1 MTRKYIS
8 SVYKHFFAALFVL
21 CGFAIGEADAQ
32 VLPVGT
38 DTIIKTRVY
47 RPVHIRDSAFLAR
60 QQFVTDSIMTHTWI
74 LPDSLISRTILI
86 DSIMKANV
94 FAKLDLDA
102 WFKKYGKFKKQNKFR
117 TGNPMP
123 KGKTWVLGF
132 IVLLL
137 VVFAVLRMSFARQM
151 MGIIQSF
158 YSNRGL
164 NNLNKEDNI
173 FSSWPF
179 LFLFIQFGFTIGM
192 FFYLVAQYY
201 QLAYVHQGFSFFVS
215 VSVLIVVLYALKIV
229 LLRML
234 GHLFNIQKAVNEYVS
249 ILYLSYFNISL
260 IFIPLVVAFALSPLK
275 YGIYYIV
282 ISFILLAVIFTF
294 QFIRAGV
301 NILSHYRF
309 SKFYLIMY
317 FCALEICPILIL
329 IKAIG
334 LQL

>member
-1 MTRKYIS
+1 MYKYLIVTLFLFCIS
-8 SVYKHFFAALFVL
+8 GFKQANAQNVSTVRDSTVKRRVYK
-21 CGFAIGEADAQ
+21 
-32 VLPVGT
+32 P
-38 DTIIKTRVY
+38 RV
-47 RPVHIRDSAFLAR
+47 VRDSAYLAR
-60 QQFVTDSIMTHTWI
+60 QKFVTDSIMTHTWI
-74 LPDSLISRTILI
+74 LPDSLVDKYILI
-86 DSIMKANV
+86 DSIVKANV
-94 FAKLDLDA
+94 FEKLDLEA
-102 WFKKYGKFKKQNKFR
+102 WFKKYGKYKKESRFR
-117 TGNPMP
+117 IGTPMP
-123 KGKTWVLGF
+123 KGDTWVLAF

-137 VVFAVLRMSFARQM
+137 IVFAVLRISFAKQLQN
-151 MGIIQSF
+151 IIQAF

-201 QLAYVHQGFSFFVS
+201 KVASAYQGYRFF
-215 VSVLIVVLYALKIV
+215 LIISALIIVLYAFKI
-229 LLRML
+229 LILRVL
-234 GHLFNIQKAVNEYVS
+234 GHLFNIQKAVHEYVS

-282 ISFILLAVIFTF
+282 ISCIFVGIIF
-294 QFIRAGV
+294 AIQFIRAGV

-334 LQL
+334 LEL

>member
-1 MTRKYIS
+1 MYKYFLMTFFLLCIAGFGKANAQNLAVVRDS
-8 SVYKHFFAALFVL
+8 TVQRRVYK
-21 CGFAIGEADAQ
+21 
-32 VLPVGT
+32 P
-38 DTIIKTRVY
+38 RV
-47 RPVHIRDSAFLAR
+47 VRDSAFLAR
-60 QQFVTDSIMTHTWI
+60 QKFVTDSIMTHTWI
-74 LPDSLISRTILI
+74 LPDSLINKHILM

-94 FAKLDLDA
+94 FEKLDLDA
-102 WFKKYGKFKKQNKFR
+102 WFKKYSKLKKVSKFR
-117 TGNPMP
+117 TGNPLH
-123 KGKTWVLGF
+123 KGQTWVLGF

-137 VVFAVLRMSFARQM
+137 VVFAILRISFAKQLQS
-151 MGIIQSF
+151 IVQSF

-164 NNLNKEDNI
+164 NNLNKEDNV

-201 QLAYVHQGFSFFVS
+201 QLAYVHQGFRFFVS
-215 VSVLIVVLYALKIV
+215 VSILIVVLYATKIL
-229 LLRML
+229 LLRVL
-234 GHLFNIQKAVNEYVS
+234 GHLFNIQKAVHEYVS

-260 IFIPLVVAFALSPLK
+260 IFIPLVVAFALSPMK

-282 ISFILLAVIFTF
+282 ISFILLGIIFTF
-294 QFIRAGV
+294 QFIRAGI

-309 SKFYLIMY
+309 SKFYLFMY

-334 LQL
+334 LEL

>member
-1 MTRKYIS
+1 MYKY
-8 SVYKHFFAALFVL
+8 LFVAFFML
-21 CGFAIGEADAQ
+21 CGGVSGQVNAQ
-32 VLPVGT
+32 NLSSLRDST
-38 DTIIKTRVY
+38 AKRTFY
-47 RPVHIRDSAFLAR
+47 RPRVIRDSAFLAR
-60 QQFVTDSIMTHTWI
+60 QRFVTDSIMTHTWI
-74 LPDSLISRTILI
+74 LPDSLINRHMII
-86 DSIMKANV
+86 DSIVKANV
-94 FAKLDLDA
+94 FEKLDLDA
-102 WFKKYGKFKKQNKFR
+102 WFKKYGKFKKGNRFR
-117 TGNPMP
+117 MGTPLP
-123 KGKTWVLGF
+123 KGNTWILGF
-132 IVLLL
+132 IFLLL
-137 VVFAVLRMSFARQM
+137 AVFAVLRISFAKQLQN
-151 MGIIQSF
+151 IIQSF

-164 NNLNKEDNI
+164 NNLNKEDNV

-179 LFLFIQFGFTIGM
+179 LFLFIQLGFTIGM
-192 FFYLVAQYY
+192 FFYLVAVYY
-201 QLAYVHQGFSFFVS
+201 QLPYVDQGFRFFVS
-215 VSVLIVVLYALKIV
+215 LSILIIILYALKI
-229 LLRML
+229 LMLRLL
-234 GHLFNIQKAVNEYVS
+234 GHLFNVQKAVNEYVS

-260 IFIPLVVAFALSPLK
+260 LFIPLVVAFALSPLK

>member
-1 MTRKYIS
+1 MYKYFIVTFFLLCSVSFGKANAQSVTTAGDSTIKYRKYKPRI
-8 SVYKHFFAALFVL
+8 
-21 CGFAIGEADAQ
+21 
-32 VLPVGT
+32 
-38 DTIIKTRVY
+38 
-47 RPVHIRDSAFLAR
+47 IRDSAFLAR
-60 QQFVTDSIMTHTWI
+60 QKFVTDSIMTHTWI
-74 LPDSLISRTILI
+74 LPDSLINKHMII

-94 FAKLDLDA
+94 FEKLDLDA
-102 WFKKYGKFKKQNKFR
+102 WFKKYGGFKKVSRFK
-117 TGNPMP
+117 TGHPVP

-132 IVLLL
+132 IVVLL
-137 VVFAVLRMSFARQM
+137 VAFAILRIYFSKQLQS
-151 MGIIQSF
+151 IIQSF

-164 NNLNKEDNI
+164 NNLNKEDNV

-201 QLAYVHQGFSFFVS
+201 ELAYVHQGFSFFVS
-215 VSVLIVVLYALKIV
+215 ISILIVVLYAFKIL
-229 LLRML
+229 LLRLL
-234 GHLFNIQKAVNEYVS
+234 GFLFNVQKPVHEYIS

-260 IFIPLVVAFALSPLK
+260 IFIPLVVGFALSPLK

-282 ISFILLAVIFTF
+282 ISYILLVVIFTF
-294 QFIRAGV
+294 QFIRAGI

-309 SKFYLIMY
+309 PKFYLFMY

-334 LQL
+334 LEL

>member
-1 MTRKYIS
+1 MYKYLI
-8 SVYKHFFAALFVL
+8 VTLFL
-21 CGFAIGEADAQ
+21 FCLSGFNQANAQ
-32 VLPVGT
+32 NIPSAR
-38 DTIIKTRVY
+38 DSTIKPRFY
-47 RPVHIRDSAFLAR
+47 RPRIVRDSAFLAR

-74 LPDSLISRTILI
+74 LPDSLIDKYILI
-86 DSIMKANV
+86 DSIVKANV
-94 FAKLDLDA
+94 FEKLDLDA
-102 WFKKYGKFKKQNKFR
+102 WFKKYGKHKKESRFR
-117 TGNPMP
+117 IGTPIP
-123 KGKTWVLGF
+123 KGDTWVLAF

-137 VVFAVLRMSFARQM
+137 IVFAVLRISFAKQLQN
-151 MGIIQSF
+151 IIQAF

-164 NNLNKEDNI
+164 NNLNKEDNV

-192 FFYLVAQYY
+192 FFYLVTQYY
-201 QLAYVHQGFSFFVS
+201 KVASVYQGYRFF
-215 VSVLIVVLYALKIV
+215 LIISALIIVLYAFKIL
-229 LLRML
+229 LLRVL

-282 ISFILLAVIFTF
+282 ISFVLAAIILTI

-334 LQL
+334 LEL

>member
-1 MTRKYIS
+1 MYRYFLITVFLLCGLGYGKANAQHFASPGDSAVKYR
-8 SVYKHFFAALFVL
+8 VYK
-21 CGFAIGEADAQ
+21 
-32 VLPVGT
+32 P
-38 DTIIKTRVY
+38 
-47 RPVHIRDSAFLAR
+47 HIFRDSAFLVR
-60 QQFVTDSIMTHTWI
+60 QKFVTDSIMTHTWM
-74 LPDSLISRTILI
+74 LPDSLINHHILI
-86 DSIMKANV
+86 DSIVKANV
-94 FAKLDLDA
+94 FEKLDLDA
-102 WFKKYGKFKKQNKFR
+102 WFKKYGKYKKANRFR
-117 TGNPMP
+117 MGNPLP
-123 KGKTWVLGF
+123 RGNTWVLGF

-137 VVFAVLRMSFARQM
+137 VVFAVLRISFAKQM
-151 MGIIQSF
+151 QSIVQSF

-164 NNLNKEDNI
+164 NNLNKEDNL

-201 QLAYVHQGFSFFVS
+201 QLAYVHEGFRFFVS
-215 VSVLIVVLYALKIV
+215 ISILIIVLYTLKIL
-229 LLRML
+229 LLRLL
-234 GHLFNIQKAVNEYVS
+234 GHLFNVQKPVHEYVS

-294 QFIRAGV
+294 QFIRAGI

-309 SKFYLIMY
+309 PKFYLFMY

>member
-1 MTRKYIS
+1 MTFFLLCMVGFGKVNAQNLAVVRDSTVKHR
-8 SVYKHFFAALFVL
+8 VYK
-21 CGFAIGEADAQ
+21 
-32 VLPVGT
+32 P
-38 DTIIKTRVY
+38 RV
-47 RPVHIRDSAFLAR
+47 VRDSAFLAR
-60 QQFVTDSIMTHTWI
+60 QKFVTDSIMTHTWI
-74 LPDSLISRTILI
+74 LPDSLINKHILM

-94 FAKLDLDA
+94 FEKLDLDA
-102 WFKKYGKFKKQNKFR
+102 WFKKYSKLKKVSKFR
-117 TGNPMP
+117 TGNPLH
-123 KGKTWVLGF
+123 KGQTWVLGF

-137 VVFAVLRMSFARQM
+137 VVFAILRISFAKQLQS
-151 MGIIQSF
+151 IIQSF

-164 NNLNKEDNI
+164 NNLNKEDNV

-201 QLAYVHQGFSFFVS
+201 QLAYVHQGFRFFVS
-215 VSVLIVVLYALKIV
+215 VSILIVVLYATKIL
-229 LLRML
+229 LLRVL
-234 GHLFNIQKAVNEYVS
+234 GHLFNIQKAVHEYIS

-260 IFIPLVVAFALSPLK
+260 IFIPLVVAFALSPMK

-282 ISFILLAVIFTF
+282 ISFILLGIIFTF
-294 QFIRAGV
+294 QFIRAGI

-309 SKFYLIMY
+309 SKFYLFMY

-334 LQL
+334 LEL

>member
-1 MTRKYIS
+1 MYKYFI
-8 SVYKHFFAALFVL
+8 VTIFLLFGVCFA
-21 CGFAIGEADAQ
+21 EANAQ
-32 VLPVGT
+32 VLPAVGDST
-38 DTIIKTRVY
+38 V
-47 RPVHIRDSAFLAR
+47 RPVYYKPRVVRDSAFLAR
-60 QQFVTDSIMTHTWI
+60 QKFVTDSIMTHTWI
-74 LPDSLISRTILI
+74 LPDSLISRSILI
-86 DSIMKANV
+86 DSIVKANV
-94 FAKLDLDA
+94 FEKLDLDA
-102 WFKKYGKFKKQNKFR
+102 WFKKYGKYKKVNKYR
-117 TGNPMP
+117 IGSPLP
-123 KGKTWVLGF
+123 KGDTWVLVF
-132 IVLLL
+132 ICLLL
-137 VVFAVLRMSFARQM
+137 AVFAILRIAFAKQLQN
-151 MGIIQSF
+151 IIQSF

-164 NNLNKEDNI
+164 NNLNKEDNL

-201 QLAYVHQGFSFFVS
+201 QLAYIHQGFRFFVS
-215 VSVLIVVLYALKIV
+215 VSVLIVVLYAAKIL
-229 LLRML
+229 LLRLL
-234 GHLFNIQKAVNEYVS
+234 GHLFNIQKAVHEYIS

-282 ISFILLAVIFTF
+282 ISFILLGITFTF

>member
-1 MTRKYIS
+1 MSKSFLVTIFLLFGIS
-8 SVYKHFFAALFVL
+8 V
-21 CGFAIGEADAQ
+21 AQ
-32 VLPVGT
+32 VYAQDISPVA
-38 DTIIKTRVY
+38 DSSAKAKVY
-47 RPVHIRDSAFLAR
+47 RYRKVRDSAYLAR
-60 QQFVTDSIMTHTWI
+60 QQFVTDSITTHTWI
-74 LPDSLISRTILI
+74 LPDSLINKHILI

-94 FAKLDLDA
+94 FEKLDLDA
-102 WFKKYGKFKKQNKFR
+102 WFKKYGKLKKQNRLR

-123 KGKTWVLGF
+123 RGKTWVLGF

-137 VVFAVLRMSFARQM
+137 VVFAILRIAFAKQLQN
-151 MGIIQSF
+151 IILSF

-164 NNLNKEDNI
+164 NNLNKEDNV

-215 VSVLIVVLYALKIV
+215 VSVLIIVLYALKIL

-234 GHLFNIQKAVNEYVS
+234 GHLFNVQKPVNEYIS

>member
-1 MTRKYIS
+1 M
-8 SVYKHFFAALFVL
+8 YKHFFVTIFLL
-21 CGFAIGEADAQ
+21 CGFCFGKANAQQVDLSADST
-32 VLPVGT
+32 LKSR
-38 DTIIKTRVY
+38 IY
-47 RPVHIRDSAFLAR
+47 RPHVIRDSALLAR
-60 QQFVTDSIMTHTWI
+60 QKFVTDSIMTHTWM
-74 LPDSLISRTILI
+74 LPDSLIDHYILI
-86 DSIMKANV
+86 DSIVKANV
-94 FAKLDLDA
+94 FEKLDFDA
-102 WFKKYGKFKKQNKFR
+102 WFKKYGRFKKANRLR
-117 TGNPMP
+117 TGNPIP
-123 KGKTWVLGF
+123 KGNTWVLGF

-137 VVFAVLRMSFARQM
+137 AVFAILRISFAKQLQS
-151 MGIIQSF
+151 IIQSF
-158 YSNRGL
+158 YSNRSL
-164 NNLNKEDNI
+164 NNLNKEDNL

-201 QLAYVHQGFSFFVS
+201 QLAYIHEGFRFFVS
-215 VSVLIVVLYALKIV
+215 ISILIIVLYITKIL
-229 LLRML
+229 LLRLL
-234 GHLFNIQKAVNEYVS
+234 GHLFDIQKPLHEYIS

-282 ISFILLAVIFTF
+282 ISFVLMAVIFTF

-309 SKFYLIMY
+309 PKFYLFMY

>member
-1 MTRKYIS
+1 MYKYLIVTLFLFCATGFNHLNAQAVPAARDS
-8 SVYKHFFAALFVL
+8 TVKPRFYKPRIV
-21 CGFAIGEADAQ
+21 
-32 VLPVGT
+32 
-38 DTIIKTRVY
+38 
-47 RPVHIRDSAFLAR
+47 RDSAFLAR
-60 QQFVTDSIMTHTWI
+60 QKFVTDSIMTHTWI
-74 LPDSLISRTILI
+74 LPDSLIDKYILI
-86 DSIMKANV
+86 DSIVKANV
-94 FAKLDLDA
+94 FEKLDLDA
-102 WFKKYGKFKKQNKFR
+102 WFKKYGHLKKESRFR
-117 TGNPMP
+117 TGIPMP
-123 KGKTWVLGF
+123 KGDTWVLAF

-137 VVFAVLRMSFARQM
+137 IVFAVLRISFAKQLQN
-151 MGIIQSF
+151 IIQAF

-164 NNLNKEDNI
+164 NNLNKEDNV

-201 QLAYVHQGFSFFVS
+201 RVASAYQGYRFFLII
-215 VSVLIVVLYALKIV
+215 SVLIIVLYAFKI
-229 LLRML
+229 LILRVL
-234 GHLFNIQKAVNEYVS
+234 GHIFNIQKAVNEYVS

-282 ISFILLAVIFTF
+282 ISCVLAAIIFTI

-334 LQL
+334 LEL